1 MIKDKKNLFLLEN
14 KEGECEGH
22 ETEAVH
28 EPVHIQGTVSQPL
41 PVRESF

>member
-1 MIKDKKNLFLLEN
+1 MIKDKKTYSFL
-14 KEGECEGH
+14 KIKKGECEGH